1 MNPETAAHITRWWA
15 RFYTKG
21 LPKAQ
26 RDARRAEIDSDLS
39 ESLSA
44 SVGSSEI
51 LSRLARG
58 VGDDLVWSVTHMGQ
72 TARTTL
78 WWTIGSLFTIAI
90 VAYWLAYPSE
100 SVQSYVIASPWA
112 WVALKASHFLAMVV
126 FIGLRIVV
134 DLRLLGQAYSEVEIG
149 TVIRKLAP
157 ATVITA
163 TIAIVSGM
171 AFYFADFPR
180 ISGSALFQVK
190 LVLLTLAL
198 INLWYLHVIALR
210 NFDTWEAANSRPPA
224 AARVSAHLSMVLWAA
239 LIFVSMLV
247 PYFFA

>member
-1 MNPETAAHITRWWA
+1 MSPETAARITRWWA
-15 RFYTKG
+15 AFYTKG
-21 LPKAQ
+21 LPRAQ
-26 RDARRAEIDSDLS
+26 RDARLAEIDSDLA
-39 ESLSA
+39 ESLAA

-58 VGDDLVWSVTHMGQ
+58 VGDDLIWSMTHMEQ

-90 VAYWLAYPSE
+90 LAYSLTYPSE
-100 SVQSYVIASPWA
+100 SVQRYVIDSRWA
-112 WVALKASHFLAMVV
+112 WVILKALHFLAMVG

-134 DLRLLGQAYSEVEIG
+134 DLRLMGRVYREVEVS

-163 TIAIVSGM
+163 LIAIVSGM
-171 AFYFADFPR
+171 AFYSADFTR
-180 ISGSALFQVK
+180 LSVSALFQVK
-190 LVLLTLAL
+190 LVLLTLAV

-210 NFDTWEAANSRPPA
+210 DLDTWEAATNMPPP
-224 AARVSAHLSMVLWAA
+224 AARVSAYSSMVLWAA